1 VAKAQGR
8 GTFSAFPRVNETPCF
23 RLGVKIGVAVYPL
36 SLNRGEPSSEPDRI
50 IGIVLEFSRRWVR
63 DIARGG
69 DWYVWGRGVTAG
81 FFSAAIE
88 QPSATAVSE
97 LDIEG
102 LQESSS

>member
-1 VAKAQGR
+1 
-8 GTFSAFPRVNETPCF
+8 
-23 RLGVKIGVAVYPL
+23 
-36 SLNRGEPSSEPDRI
+36 
-50 IGIVLEFSRRWVR
+50 VLEFSRRWVR

-102 LQESSS
+102 LQELSS